1 MVKPKEMFKVQDLAL
16 GKCPECDQSTTFTP
30 TINKNIYICDWC
42 DKEVYQHK
50 NGKVHWYTLQE
61 MPLMGVKPHKLSDK

>member
-30 TINKNIYICDWC
+30 TVSKNIYICDWY
-42 DKEVYQHK
+42 DKEVYQYK

>member
-1 MVKPKEMFKVQDLAL
+1 MVKPKSMFKVQDLAL

-50 NGKVHWYTLQE
+50 NGKLILYNLQ
-61 MPLMGVKPHKLSDK
+61 